1 MLRRKVNIYLV
12 DSIFAQCSVTYPNEN
27 TVTKCNF
34 FFLSLI
40 SPAKC
45 ALLLMIMVVSAQSFE
60 LLVRSYMQLKKID
73 EKQD

>member
-1 MLRRKVNIYLV
+1 MRILLQN
-12 DSIFAQCSVTYPNEN
+12 VT
-27 TVTKCNF
+27 

-40 SPAKC
+40 SPVKC
-45 ALLLMIMVVSAQSFE
+45 ALLLMIMVVIAQSFE